1 MVDKKRSAEEARS
14 HRNISPCVW
23 MSGGPVKPENVS
35 CVIPQPSHESVFLD
49 SGILSCHWDWS
60 SSDPANFTLNVLVQ

>member
-1 MVDKKRSAEEARS
+1 
-14 HRNISPCVW
+14 